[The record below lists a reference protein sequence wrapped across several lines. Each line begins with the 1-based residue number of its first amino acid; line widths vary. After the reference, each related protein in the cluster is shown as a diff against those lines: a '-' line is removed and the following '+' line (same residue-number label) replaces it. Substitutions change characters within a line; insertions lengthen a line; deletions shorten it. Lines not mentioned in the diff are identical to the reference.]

1 MNLKKVEY
9 PTALSNNVD
18 RYNDNIDVFVET
30 TDGTRYTLTVCT
42 PQFYYSYMDKEGL
55 NYVPSSPP
63 DVIVKELTDE
73 YINQAL
79 MSFCRNDGYLMKAY
93 FFMGRNCCMHKENE
107 MDRLWG
113 MNNNIEKV
121 QYQTALNEADM
132 YDDKIDILVEAEDGY
147 EYKLTVCTPQF
158 YYSYMDKEGLN
169 YVPASPPDV
178 IVKELTDEY
187 IMQALQSFCE
197 NEGYWM
203 KAYCLLGRCT
213 AHTADEMDRI
223 LEYL

>member
-1 MNLKKVEY
+1 
-9 PTALSNNVD
+9 
-18 RYNDNIDVFVET
+18 
-30 TDGTRYTLTVCT
+30 
-42 PQFYYSYMDKEGL
+42 
-55 NYVPSSPP
+55 
-63 DVIVKELTDE
+63 
-73 YINQAL
+73 
-79 MSFCRNDGYLMKAY
+79 
-93 FFMGRNCCMHKENE
+93 MHKENE

-197 NEGYWM
+197 DEGYWM

>member
-55 NYVPSSPP
+55 NYVP
-63 DVIVKELTDE
+63 
-73 YINQAL
+73 
-79 MSFCRNDGYLMKAY
+79 
-93 FFMGRNCCMHKENE
+93 
-107 MDRLWG
+107 
-113 MNNNIEKV
+113 
-121 QYQTALNEADM
+121 
-132 YDDKIDILVEAEDGY
+132 
-147 EYKLTVCTPQF
+147 
-158 YYSYMDKEGLN
+158 
-169 YVPASPPDV
+169 ASPPDV
-178 IVKELTDEY
+178 IVKELTDEN

-197 NEGYWM
+197 DEGYWM
-203 KAYCLLGRCT
+203 NAYCLLGRCT
-213 AHTADEMDRI
+213 VHTADEMDRI